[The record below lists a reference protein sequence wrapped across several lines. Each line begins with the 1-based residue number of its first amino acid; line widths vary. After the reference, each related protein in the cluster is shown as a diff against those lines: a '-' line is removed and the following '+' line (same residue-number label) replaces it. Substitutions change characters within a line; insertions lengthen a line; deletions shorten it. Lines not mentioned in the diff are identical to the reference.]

1 MTAGI
6 KANLDGSA
14 AIQIGG
20 TDVITLTSGGAATFV
35 VSPTTVQAG
44 TVSAPSITTAS
55 DTNTGIF
62 FPAADTI
69 AFAEGGTEAL
79 RINSSAQIE
88 FAAGASST
96 PSITFTGDTNTG
108 IYSPGADTI
117 AFAEGGTEA
126 LRINSS
132 AQVEFTAGSAST
144 PSVTFT
150 GDTNTGIYS
159 PGADRIGFTE
169 GGAQVGEFDASS
181 NFLFNSGYGSVAI
194 AYGCRAWVNF
204 NGSGTVAIRASG
216 NVSSI
221 TDNGGLGDY
230 TINFSTAISDA
241 NYNVVSSVGSV
252 TTTNVQCVLNV
263 VQTTQTGG
271 ATLKSTSQVRIA
283 TANGSTGAKNDN
295 AESYVSIF
303 R

>member
-14 AIQIGG
+14 AVQVGN
-20 TDVITLTSGGAATFV
+20 TDFITTTSGGAVTIPGTLTVTGATTFSGAATFST
-35 VSPTTVQAG
+35 SPTTVQAG

-88 FAAGASST
+88 F
-96 PSITFTGDTNTG
+96 
-108 IYSPGADTI
+108 
-117 AFAEGGTEA
+117 
-126 LRINSS
+126 
-132 AQVEFTAGSAST
+132 TAGSAST

-159 PGADRIGFTE
+159 PGADRIGFAE
-169 GGAQVGEFDASS
+169 GGTQVGEFNASG